1 MKINKNLMSINHTA
15 MKRTKNDIKYIFIHY
30 VGALGDAK
38 ANTDYYKSTYVGASA
53 DFWVGFSGDI
63 WQGNDYY
70 NYYSWAVGG
79 SGNGPYINKAFNSNS
94 ISIEMC
100 VRKRST
106 KTMNATDKDW
116 YFEDATV
123 ESAAELTASLMK
135 ELDIDIDHVIRHYDR
150 TGKICP
156 NPFVYNNGKVTWDGF
171 KQKVLGYY
179 NGTGASEPEY
189 YRVRL
194 SWENEASQLGAYESL
209 VNAKIN
215 CPAGYSVYDPD
226 GKRVYKNKSKST
238 QASAFKALSE
248 EQAAE
253 KILEMAREDSLKS
266 GILASVTAAQMIL
279 ESGYVTTELAT
290 KGNNCFGMK
299 TNLSGNT
306 WANSTWDGT
315 SNVVVKT
322 AEEYTP
328 GMVTYVYAAFRKYPC
343 IEDSIG
349 DHSAYL
355 LGAKD
360 GSALRYKGLTSA
372 KNYKEAATI
381 IKNGGYATDSKY
393 VDKLSK
399 IIVRFDLDRYDDT
412 EPVEPAD
419 SKVELEVGAKYKL
432 TSNLLIR
439 ETPAGEG
446 INYDGASNVAKKN
459 SIRTEKGKCKL
470 KKGTIVKC
478 REIKEKNGSMW
489 IRMSDGWIAANFKG
503 DNKVTLYKF
512 APDKNEDGTKDEDT
526 FKPYEVKVT
535 SSDVRIRTKPS
546 LSAST
551 NGYSGKGTFTIVEE
565 KEADGYTW
573 GKLKSGAG
581 WIAVSLDCVKKL

>member
-106 KTMNATDKDW
+106 ATMNATDKDW

-156 NPFVYNNGKVTWDGF
+156 NPFVYNTGKVSWDGF
-171 KQKVLGYY
+171 KKKVMGYY
-179 NGTGASEPEY
+179 NGKPAEEPKY

-194 SWENEASQLGAYESL
+194 TWKNEASQIGAYESL
-209 VNAKIN
+209 ENAKKN
-215 CPAGYSVYDPD
+215 CPAGYSVYDPE
-226 GKRVYKNKSKST
+226 GNRVYKNKVKGT
-238 QASAFKALSE
+238 QASAFKGLTE

-279 ESGYVTTELAT
+279 ESGYATTELAT
-290 KGNNCFGMK
+290 KANNCFGMK
-299 TNLSGNT
+299 TTLSGND
-306 WANSTWDGT
+306 WGNSTWDGKSSVT
-315 SNVVVKT
+315 VLT

-328 GMVTYVYAAFRKYPC
+328 GKVTYVYAAFRKYPC

-355 LGAKD
+355 LGAKN

-372 KNYKEAATI
+372 KDYKEAAKI

-503 DNKVTLYKF
+503 DNKVALYKA
-512 APDKNEDGTKDEDT
+512 APDKNEDSTKDEDT

-551 NGYSGKGTFTIVEE
+551 NGYSGKGTFTIIEE
-565 KEADGYTW
+565 KKADGYTW